1 MRDLRLPA
9 VGSFAAWRAQA
20 RDLALR
26 NVPAEEVSWRR
37 HDAPQSLLAG
47 IDDTPLPPPSAAA
60 LNVPQSFL
68 NLAEDAACH
77 SAADVHDLL
86 YALLLRVV
94 QEPGL
99 MSNPA
104 DPLLARV
111 QAMAKSVRRDCHK
124 MKAFVRFRELTG
136 EGTERR
142 RFAAWFEPEH
152 YIVERMAGFF
162 TRRFADMDWL
172 IATPRGSLSF
182 IAGALAFSA
191 EEAARPPD
199 HDDVETLWRTYYG
212 SIFNPARLKVKAM
225 TAEMPKKYWKNLPE
239 AALIPDLIRTA
250 SERAQVMR
258 NSMPTLPPAHLE
270 KMKAPAVQRPAE
282 PAGGFHNLGE
292 LHDSARHCQRC
303 DLCRHATQTVCGEGP
318 PLVRLMFVGEQPGD
332 HEDIEGRPFVG
343 PAGQLFDEALTQ
355 AGLTRSAVYV
365 TNAVKHF
372 KFLPRGKR
380 RIHQRPN
387 TNEIE
392 ICRWWV
398 TQEIALVQPG
408 VLVAMGA
415 TALLSLTGDGSRV
428 MARRGKPERTADGR
442 LLLPTLHPSAILR
455 QPEQRMAQE
464 LVSLLHQDIRAAV
477 ALAGQPAAASA
488 ARQ

>member
-1 MRDLRLPA
+1 MHDLRLPA

-26 NVPAEEVSWRR
+26 NVSAKEVSWRR
-37 HDAPQSLLAG
+37 HDAPQSLLAAV
-47 IDDTPLPPPSAAA
+47 DDALLPPPSAVG

-68 NLAEDAACH
+68 DLAEDAACH
-77 SAADVHDLL
+77 SAENAHDLL

-94 QEPGL
+94 KEPGL

-104 DPLLARV
+104 DPLLAQV

-152 YIVERMAGFF
+152 YIVERIAGFF

-182 IAGALAFSA
+182 IGGTLEFSA
-191 EEAARPPD
+191 EAADRPPE
-199 HDDVETLWRTYYG
+199 HDDVEALWQTYYG

-225 TAEMPKKYWKNLPE
+225 TAEMPKKYWRNLPE

-250 SERAQVMR
+250 SERAHSMR
-258 NSMPTLPPAHLE
+258 TSMPTRPPAHLE

-282 PAGGFHNLGE
+282 PAGGFQSLGE
-292 LHDSARHCQRC
+292 LHESARHCQRC

-318 PLVRLMFVGEQPGD
+318 MQVRLMFVGEQPGD
-332 HEDIEGRPFVG
+332 REDIEGRPFVG
-343 PAGQLFDEALTQ
+343 PAGQLFDAALAQ
-355 AGLTRSAVYV
+355 AGLARSSVYV

-398 TQEIALVQPG
+398 TQEIELVQPG

-428 MARRGKPERTADGR
+428 MARRGKPERSADGR
-442 LLLPTLHPSAILR
+442 LLLPTVHPSAILR
-455 QPEQRMAQE
+455 QPDKHAAQE
-464 LVSLLHQDIRAAV
+464 LTSLLHQDIRTAV